1 MHDLDSDFDQFHK
14 MRHIPPGKYFVWKT
28 KQSFSWLQR
37 NPPTP
42 KKWDTLPFN
51 HDQKSKLSLKNMT
64 IPKSCF
70 PLSTSPLLWI
80 PQGISG
86 THWAVMERRSHCEL
100 HQHWDTL
107 QGIELWWR
115 CELHRGAIWR
125 WVEQLRLMERWELEA
140 IGNGKMGKWESYLLN
155 ISLLGVIWSE
165 SGRCE
170 HLSFGRR
177 VEINARTLNIPTAL
191 TFTYI
196 VLTDSALV
204 TMAPALIV
212 DKVMSVR

>member
-1 MHDLDSDFDQFHK
+1 MWQFPNHVSPCQPPPCCGSHK
-14 MRHIPPGKYFVWKT
+14 GSVGH
-28 KQSFSWLQR
+28 
-37 NPPTP
+37 
-42 KKWDTLPFN
+42 
-51 HDQKSKLSLKNMT
+51 
-64 IPKSCF
+64 
-70 PLSTSPLLWI
+70 
-80 PQGISG
+80 
-86 THWAVMERRSHCEL
+86 
-100 HQHWDTL
+100 
-107 QGIELWWR
+107 IELWWR
-115 CELHRGAIWR
+115 GGHTVNFTNTGTHYKALSCDGDVNFTEREPSEDELSSCDWWNG
-125 WVEQLRLMERWELEA
+125 ENLKPLE
-140 IGNGKMGKWESYLLN
+140 MGKWESYLLN
-155 ISLLGVIWSE
+155 ISLLGVMWSE